1 MKMGY
6 VLGGVIVAAG
16 IAAFVASGGPKTTA
30 SPEHPP
36 ATAPAA
42 EQEPGGAQPADTAA
56 NEQGGYIVA
65 GEVLETM
72 DAGGYT
78 YMRVGKSGTDGEWV
92 AVTQTKVEKGQLVKV
107 RADTLMTDFES
118 PTLKRKFASIR
129 FGSMADD
136 SAPTGA
142 MPPGH
147 PQMAGTPGMASGHP
161 NAPGAPDVKVG
172 KVDKAEGPDGRT
184 ISEIFAQKSQLTG
197 KKVRVRGTVVKLTSG
212 ILGKNFIHLRDG
224 SGSEAKKDHDLTLT
238 TQENLSQGQTALL
251 EGTITLDRDIGAGYK
266 YDVLL
271 EDAVL
276 VK

>member
-1 MKMGY
+1 
-6 VLGGVIVAAG
+6 VIVAAG
-16 IAAFVASGGPKTTA
+16 IAAFVASGGQKTTA

-36 ATAPAA
+36 ATAPAG
-42 EQEPGGAQPADTAA
+42 EQEPGGAQPVDTAA
-56 NEQGGYIVA
+56 NEQGYIVA

-78 YMRVGKSGTDGEWV
+78 YMRVGKAGTDGEWV
-92 AVTQTKVEKGQLVKV
+92 AVSQTKVEKGQLVKV

-142 MPPGH
+142 LPPGH
-147 PQMAGTPGMASGHP
+147 PQMAGTPGMPSGHP
-161 NAPGAPDVKVG
+161 NAGAAPEVKVD
-172 KVDKAEGPDGRT
+172 KVDKAEGANGRT
-184 ISEIFAQKSQLTG
+184 ISEIFAQKSQLSG
-197 KKVRVRGTVVKLTSG
+197 KKVRVRGVVVKLTSG

-224 SGSEAKKDHDLTLT
+224 TGNESKKDHDLTLT
-238 TQENLSQGQTALL
+238 TEENLSQGQTALL
-251 EGTITLDRDIGAGYK
+251 EGTITLDKDIGAGYK